1 MDFIDFLSNDNNN
14 SNLVGPNDQECLGRG
29 LLHLAVLA
37 PCYKIIKLL
46 LEKGADPNCEGKK
59 IKKKFQEKNDH
70 FR

>member
-59 IKKKFQEKNDH
+59 IKKNFQKNDH